1 MKTYYSNSENDYK
14 PYLPLA
20 VRSSKNVSRGDMR
33 CWDGKA
39 EVTPRYKK
47 VNNINQL
54 QLSITLNLSA

>member
-1 MKTYYSNSENDYK
+1 MKYYSNSENEYK
-14 PYLPLA
+14 LYLPLA

>member
-1 MKTYYSNSENDYK
+1 MKYYSNSENVYK

-54 QLSITLNLSA
+54 QLPITLNLSA

>member
-1 MKTYYSNSENDYK
+1 MKYYSNSENVYK

-47 VNNINQL
+47 VNNIN
-54 QLSITLNLSA
+54 